1 MTERFFHKGLFMTE
15 HSAIRFILFD
25 LDGTLFDSA
34 PDLVG
39 AANRLR
45 TRRGLPA
52 LPFEEV
58 RTHAGRGA
66 RGLIE
71 VTLGLTPDDEG
82 YPAIQKEFLDDY
94 QSHCCDDSHLFDEV
108 DALLNGL
115 EERKIPWGIVTNK
128 HARFT
133 TPIAEQTGMAKK
145 ARVIVCGDATGKLKP
160 APDNLLLALAKTG
173 FKAEETLYVG
183 DDSRD
188 AQAARHAGMRF
199 AAAAYGYLGLANDVT
214 TWQADWILSS
224 PLQILKENQGEF

>member
-1 MTERFFHKGLFMTE
+1 MTER
-15 HSAIRFILFD
+15 SPIRFILFD

-45 TRRGLPA
+45 TRRGMEA

-71 VTLGLTPDDEG
+71 VTLGLSPEDED
-82 YPAIQKEFLDDY
+82 YADIQKEFLDDY
-94 QSHCCDDSHLFDEV
+94 QAHCCDDSHLFDEV
-108 DALLNGL
+108 EMMLDELHSRN
-115 EERKIPWGIVTNK
+115 IPWGIVTNK

-133 TPIAEQTGMAKK
+133 TPIAEKTGMAQK
-145 ARVIVCGDATGKLKP
+145 AKVIVCGDATGKLKP
-160 APDNLLLALAKTG
+160 APDNVLLALEKTG
-173 FKAEETLYVG
+173 YRANETLYVG
-183 DDSRD
+183 DDIRD
-188 AQAARHAGMRF
+188 AQAARNAGMRF
-199 AAAAYGYLGLANDVT
+199 AAAAYGYLGLANDVS
-214 TWQADWILSS
+214 TWNADWILSS

>member
-1 MTERFFHKGLFMTE
+1 MTER
-15 HSAIRFILFD
+15 SPIRFILFD

-45 TRRGLPA
+45 TRRGMQA

-71 VTLGLTPDDEG
+71 VTLGLSSEDEG
-82 YPAIQKEFLDDY
+82 YADIQKEFLDDY
-94 QSHCCDDSHLFDEV
+94 QAHCCDDSHLFDEV
-108 DALLNGL
+108 ETMFDELRSRN
-115 EERKIPWGIVTNK
+115 IPWGIVTNK

-133 TPIAEQTGMAKK
+133 TPIAEKTGMAQK
-145 ARVIVCGDATGKLKP
+145 AKVIVCGDATGKLKP
-160 APDNLLLALAKTG
+160 APDNLLLALQKTG
-173 FKAEETLYVG
+173 YKANETLYVG
-183 DDSRD
+183 DDIRD
-188 AQAARHAGMRF
+188 AQAARNAGMRF
-199 AAAAYGYLGLANDVT
+199 AAAAYGYLGLANDVS
-214 TWQADWILSS
+214 TWNADWILSS